1 MGKRINEA
9 FLNRFVEL
17 DKLCCHKFGV
27 MVGGVNE
34 YMKNLNNI
42 RLAPN
47 RDEVLRNLV
56 RYANIHTV
64 MGANLRKNYGIV
76 KSDVKWLTRFK
87 KDVQKKRD
95 PITQYLRKARRFAF
109 RKKLWRGI
117 FVTTFILLIV
127 ACVALYFALT
137 K

>member
-1 MGKRINEA
+1 MGKKINEA
-9 FLNRFVEL
+9 FLNKFVEL

-34 YMKNLNNI
+34 YMKCLNNI

-64 MGANLRKNYGIV
+64 MGANLRKNYGIA
-76 KSDVKWLTRFK
+76 KSDVKWLNRFK
-87 KDVQKKRD
+87 RDVQKKQD
-95 PITQYLRKARRFAF
+95 PISRYLRKAKRFAF

-117 FVTTFILLIV
+117 FVTVCIALV
-127 ACVALYFALT
+127 AVCVALYFAIR
-137 K
+137 